1 MDDSE
6 LQQLVIGLAT
16 QIYFANRDAKDPY
29 DPEVTA
35 GLSTLVEDLAAQ
47 KLEWSVE
54 LPRTPEALQAVV
66 TDCMQEAAVQV
77 GRRAYSALSYMIK
90 LFCDFALY
98 TEQTSADID
107 VPEFLRQAGLRAA
120 SGE

>member
-47 KLEWSVE
+47 ELEWSVE
-54 LPRTPEALQAVV
+54 LPRTLEEFRVVV
-66 TDCMQEAAVQV
+66 TECMQDAAAQV
-77 GRRAYSALSYMIK
+77 GDRAYSALSYMIR

-98 TEQTSADID
+98 AEQTSPDID

-120 SGE
+120 SSG

>member
-35 GLSTLVEDLAAQ
+35 GLSMLVKDLAAQ
-47 KLEWSVE
+47 ELKWSVE
-54 LPRTPEALQAVV
+54 LPRTTVAFQAVV
-66 TDCMQEAAVQV
+66 TECMQDAAEQV
-77 GRRAYSALSYMIK
+77 GHRAYSALSYMIK

-98 TEQTSADID
+98 AEQTSPDID
-107 VPEFLRQAGLRAA
+107 VPEYLRQAGLRAA
-120 SGE
+120 AGE